1 MQQSFMLRDLDHE
14 SLSRLIDQTSL
25 IATTLVAREDGPEKP
40 YADLFKINLSN
51 EGQVIQDY
59 VNQPLYL
66 RQRVSYQKNFLESY
80 FPNHTY
86 YLPASAREQ
95 LHYLGCTSDTSR
107 PAGTFA
113 KDIFNRLLID
123 LSWASSQLEGNT
135 YSRLDTGKLIAYGQA
150 AKGKHHSE
158 TQMILNHKEA
168 IEYLVYSDQDIGLN
182 KKTIVDL
189 HTLLSEMLLQS
200 PAQCGVVRS
209 FDVAI
214 RGSVYAPQSM
224 KFILEELLEQVLKTA
239 IAIADPFEQSFFLMT
254 HLSYLQ
260 PFGDVNKRVSRLAAN
275 IPLIQHNL
283 SPLSFVDVPEKN
295 YIEGLLGVYELNR
308 TELLRDVY
316 VWAYIRSCKQYV
328 AVKNTLVAY
337 DPFEFK
343 YQRVLRKVVHN
354 LIVNGDGVTAE
365 NITKY
370 IPGTVSSQDIENFV
384 AITMRAIETL
394 HEHNAVRFR
403 ITPSELKRWRE
414 QTALF
419 ESSST
424 YD

>member
-1 MQQSFMLRDLDHE
+1 MQQPVVLRDLDQE
-14 SLSRLIDQTSL
+14 GLSRLIFQTPL
-25 IATTLVAREDGPEKP
+25 NATTFFAREGGPDKT
-40 YADLFKINLSN
+40 YADQLKIDLSKD
-51 EGQVIQDY
+51 GQVIQDY

-66 RQRVSYQKNFLESY
+66 RENVSYEKSFLENY

-95 LHYLGCTSDTSR
+95 LHYLGCTSEQRR

-150 AKGKHHSE
+150 AEGKHHSE

-182 KKTIVDL
+182 KKTIIDL
-189 HTLLSEMLLQS
+189 HTLLSEMLLQG
-200 PAQCGVVRS
+200 PAQSGVVRS

-214 RGSVYAPQSM
+214 HGSVYAPQSM
-224 KFILEELLEQVLKTA
+224 KFILEELLEQIIKTA
-239 IAIADPFEQSFFLMT
+239 IAIADPFEQSFFLMV

-260 PFGDVNKRVSRLAAN
+260 AFGDVNKRVSRLAAN

-283 SPLSFVDVPEKN
+283 CPLSFVDVPEKT

-308 TELLRDVY
+308 VELLRDVY

-328 AVKNTLVAY
+328 AVKNTLATY

-343 YQRVLRKVVHN
+343 
-354 LIVNGDGVTAE
+354 
-365 NITKY
+365 
-370 IPGTVSSQDIENFV
+370 P
-384 AITMRAIETL
+384 
-394 HEHNAVRFR
+394 
-403 ITPSELKRWRE
+403 ELKGWRE
-414 QTALF
+414 EVALL

>member
-1 MQQSFMLRDLDHE
+1 
-14 SLSRLIDQTSL
+14 
-25 IATTLVAREDGPEKP
+25 
-40 YADLFKINLSN
+40 
-51 EGQVIQDY
+51 
-59 VNQPLYL
+59 
-66 RQRVSYQKNFLESY
+66 LENY

-95 LHYLGCTSDTSR
+95 LRYLGCTSDTSR

-189 HTLLSEMLLQS
+189 HSLLSEMLLQS
-200 PAQCGVVRS
+200 PAQSGVVRS

-224 KFILEELLEQVLKTA
+224 KYILEELLEQVLKTA
-239 IAIADPFEQSFFLMT
+239 IAIADPFEQSFFLLT

-283 SPLSFVDVPEKN
+283 CPLSFVDVPEKN

-328 AVKNTLVAY
+328 AVKNTLVTY

-343 YQRVLRKVVHN
+343 YQRVLRKVVHD
-354 LIVNGDGVTAE
+354 LILSGDGVTAE

-370 IPGTVSSQDIENFV
+370 IPGTVPSQDIEKFV
-384 AITMRAIETL
+384 AMTMRAFETL
-394 HEHNAVRFR
+394 HEHNVVRFK
-403 ITPSELKRWRE
+403 ITAPEFKSWRE

>member
-1 MQQSFMLRDLDHE
+1 MQQPVELRDLDQE
-14 SLSRLIDQTSL
+14 GLSRLIFQTPLNAS
-25 IATTLVAREDGPEKP
+25 TLFAREGGPEKT
-40 YADLFKINLSN
+40 YADQLKIDLSKD
-51 EGQVIQDY
+51 GQVIQDY

-66 RQRVSYQKNFLESY
+66 RENVSYEKSFLENY

-86 YLPASAREQ
+86 YLPVSAREQ
-95 LHYLGCTSDTSR
+95 LHYLGCTSEQRR

-150 AKGKHHSE
+150 AEGKHHSE

-182 KKTIVDL
+182 KNTIIDL
-189 HTLLSEMLLQS
+189 HTLLSEMLLQG
-200 PAQCGVVRS
+200 PAQSGVVRS

-214 RGSVYAPQSM
+214 HGSVYAPQSM
-224 KFILEELLEQVLKTA
+224 KFILEELLKQVIKTA
-239 IAIADPFEQSFFLMT
+239 IAIADPFEQSFFLMV

-260 PFGDVNKRVSRLAAN
+260 AFGDVNKRVSRLAAN

-283 SPLSFVDVPEKN
+283 CPLSFVDVPEKT

-308 TELLRDVY
+308 VELLRDVY

-328 AVKNTLVAY
+328 VVKNNLVTY
-337 DPFEFK
+337 DSFQFK
-343 YQRVLRKVVHN
+343 YQRVLRKVVQD

-370 IPGTVSSQDIENFV
+370 IPDTVPTQDIEKLV
-384 AITMRAIETL
+384 AMTIRAIETL

-403 ITPSELKRWRE
+403 ITPSELKDWRE
-414 QTALF
+414 QVALL